1 MVRACS
7 HFQVVLVL
15 CLDQS
20 ADCLSLGWKAKRPA
34 KHDTPRHQKSVCLR
48 VDPSTLLPC
57 PSCRSAFLLDTCV
70 SARELT
76 APSIMVI
83 LSTVLPFVSVDLFCC
98 LKGFSARDFEAM
110 RRISAWI
117 SLEPDAGA
125 RKNNRYPDDR
135 HPGVTSSP
143 SFSRK
148 IPGETASVAAGSRR
162 PAAET
167 RKLEPGGGDCP
178 RPGERE
184 ADGYSG
190 GGPGEA
196 REGTWT
202 EQFSGEGEDS
212 LERAGETNGG
222 HSPSPPWHA
231 TAAPSLMSAST
242 PSSLQSPTSDNAN
255 ANTSIGDGSE
265 VFVPLTPSE
274 KAAAARGCK
283 RLLDRGRR
291 AFIEKRLGL
300 RSEIVHFVGSDVTP
314 ENALLLGFRAEEGS

>member
-1 MVRACS
+1 
-7 HFQVVLVL
+7 
-15 CLDQS
+15 
-20 ADCLSLGWKAKRPA
+20 
-34 KHDTPRHQKSVCLR
+34 
-48 VDPSTLLPC
+48 
-57 PSCRSAFLLDTCV
+57 
-70 SARELT
+70 
-76 APSIMVI
+76 
-83 LSTVLPFVSVDLFCC
+83 
-98 LKGFSARDFEAM
+98 M

-148 IPGETASVAAGSRR
+148 TPGDTMSVAAGSRR

-167 RKLEPGGGDCP
+167 RKLEPVLEPGGGDCP

-184 ADGYSG
+184 ADGWSG
-190 GGPGEA
+190 DGPGEA

-212 LERAGETNGG
+212 LERAGETNRS
-222 HSPSPPWHA
+222 HSSSPPWY
-231 TAAPSLMSAST
+231 TTPAPSLMTAST
-242 PSSLQSPTSDNAN
+242 PSSLQSPTSDNTN
-255 ANTSIGDGSE
+255 ADTSIGDGSE
-265 VFVPLTPSE
+265 MLAPLTPSE

-291 AFIEKRLGL
+291 AFIEERLGL

-314 ENALLLGFRAEEGS
+314 ENALLLGFRAEEGP